1 MTIRN
6 RRVRGAVRCHQR
18 ARRMGWN
25 DAVLII
31 NMTSMEAFVHELP
44 KIELHAHI
52 NGCVRESTLRELC
65 QENTDFISPS
75 LRSLEQGFEYFAQIH
90 AITTHLPHVER
101 ITREAI
107 EDFAKE
113 NVIYVE
119 LRTTPKT
126 RPEKGVTKETYMEA
140 VLAGRHAFYE
150 QHPDAAII
158 VRLLLSIDRRE
169 SAKEAMETVHLARR
183 LQSQG
188 IVGIDLSGDPLLG
201 RFEDWK
207 ESLSVARSAGLKLT
221 FHAGEVV
228 DPAETRSL
236 VHFCPDRLGHAWILP
251 PDVDVS
257 MKALK
262 IPVEICLTSN
272 LVTQFVTDLKDHH
285 LIRLYREGH
294 PVVICTDDP
303 GVFST
308 TLSREVL
315 LAVEILGLS
324 AKGVYDLMAAAI
336 DYCFCDAETKAIVR
350 KALAN
355 FERTN
360 ACLLN
365 V

>member
-1 MTIRN
+1 
-6 RRVRGAVRCHQR
+6 
-18 ARRMGWN
+18 
-25 DAVLII
+25 
-31 NMTSMEAFVHELP
+31 MTSIEAFVHQLP

-65 QENTDFISPS
+65 QEKADLSDPSPRN
-75 LRSLEQGFEYFAQIH
+75 LDQWFARFAQIH
-90 AITTHLPHVER
+90 AVTTHLRHVER

-119 LRTTPKT
+119 LRTTPKIRAET
-126 RPEKGVTKETYMEA
+126 GVTKETYMEA
-140 VLAGRHAFYE
+140 VLAGRHAFYR
-150 QHPDAAII
+150 QHPDATII

-169 SAKEAMETVHLARR
+169 SGKEAMETVQLACR

-201 RFEDWK
+201 QFEDWK
-207 ESLSVARSAGLKLT
+207 ESLSIARRAGLKLT

-228 DPAETRSL
+228 DPAEARRL
-236 VHFCPDRLGHAWILP
+236 VYFRPDRLGHACILP
-251 PDVDVS
+251 PDVDAS
-257 MKALK
+257 MKTFK

-272 LVTQFVTDLKDHH
+272 LISQTVTDLKEHH

-324 AKGVYDLMAAAI
+324 EKGVYDLMAAEV
-336 DYCFCDAETKAIVR
+336 DYCFCDAETKVILR
-350 KALAN
+350 EALTR
-355 FERTN
+355 FEKTH
-360 ACLLN
+360 
-365 V
+365 VF